1 MIKITAALVVLVVGV
16 FATCLTPSTAS
27 GKLIDLIPGLYGG
40 EGIFLATDPAADHTA
55 HFSIASAA
63 SINRLNEQIAA
74 EVGGFPFSSSVGG
87 FTFAL
92 EPVLGTFVRTTDT
105 LGPLFAERAPTLGR
119 GKFNFN
125 LSYTF
130 FKYHT
135 FDGEDLDDLEVVA
148 RHDPDI
154 IGFPDEREQF
164 ETDMVRLTLDIDI
177 EVAILALAVTYGI
190 TDRLDVGIL
199 VPFVHVDMHV
209 KSVARIE
216 TSPENTLFPDVH
228 SFPGGA
234 DRLVDEASDK
244 ATGLGDIVLRAKYH
258 LLKSRVAD
266 VAAAVLAKL
275 ETGDEDNFLGTGDTT
290 VRPFVIV
297 SRTFFDVVCPG
308 LSLTP
313 HLNLGY
319 ELNVDDSHQNSLEYV
334 VGFDV
339 GVQRFAVAG
348 EMIGSHQV
356 DGDGIGDDLLNASVG
371 VKWNPVQRFIVFA
384 NGQFPLNDE
393 GLRSNIIA
401 TFGVEYSF

>member
-1 MIKITAALVVLVVGV
+1 V
-16 FATCLTPSTAS
+16 
-27 GKLIDLIPGLYGG
+27 
-40 EGIFLATDPAADHTA
+40 
-55 HFSIASAA
+55 
-63 SINRLNEQIAA
+63 
-74 EVGGFPFSSSVGG
+74 
-87 FTFAL
+87 
-92 EPVLGTFVRTTDT
+92 
-105 LGPLFAERAPTLGR
+105 
-119 GKFNFN
+119 
-125 LSYTF
+125 
-130 FKYHT
+130 
-135 FDGEDLDDLEVVA
+135 
-148 RHDPDI
+148 
-154 IGFPDEREQF
+154 
-164 ETDMVRLTLDIDI
+164 
-177 EVAILALAVTYGI
+177 
-190 TDRLDVGIL
+190 
-199 VPFVHVDMHV
+199 
-209 KSVARIE
+209 
-216 TSPENTLFPDVH
+216 
-228 SFPGGA
+228 
-234 DRLVDEASDK
+234 DRLVDEASDE

-258 LLKSRVAD
+258 LLKSSVAD

-297 SRTFFDVVCPG
+297 SRTFFDVVFPG

-371 VKWNPVQRFIVFA
+371 VKWNPVQRFIVSA

>member
-1 MIKITAALVVLVVGV
+1 MKKTTAVLVVLVVGA
-16 FATCLTPSTAS
+16 FATSMSPSTAS

-164 ETDMVRLTLDIDI
+164 ETDMVRLILDIDI

-216 TSPENTLFPDVH
+216 TSPDNTLFPGVH
-228 SFPGGA
+228 SFPGGV
-234 DRLVDEASDK
+234 DRLVDEASDE

-258 LLKSRVAD
+258 VLKSRVAD

-297 SRTFFDVVCPG
+297 SRTFFDVVFPG

-319 ELNVDDSHQNSLEYV
+319 ELNVDDSQQNALEYV
-334 VGFDV
+334 LGFDV
-339 GVQRFAVAG
+339 GVERFAVAG
-348 EMIGSHQV
+348 EMIGTHQV

-371 VKWNPVQRFIVFA
+371 FKWNPVQLFIVSA
-384 NGQFPLNDE
+384 NVQFPLNDD
-393 GLRSNIIA
+393 GLRSNIIT